1 MSQCYE
7 EIFHG
12 ESIIR
17 RAPGTRHEEI
27 CARLHEFVATS
38 LIKMSTSRLLAP
50 RSVVQMGSGTL
61 VRPDLALVTA
71 ATGKPWLLGEIMHSE
86 DDHTDAV
93 VKKAF
98 YEETKLPRLWMIDPR
113 YDNVEIYHST
123 EYGLALKRIL
133 AQREI
138 LSEALLPDLQISIA
152 ELFGV

>member
-12 ESIIR
+12 ESVIR
-17 RAPGTRHEEI
+17 HAPGTRHEEI
-27 CARLHEFVATS
+27 CARLHEFVAAS
-38 LIKMSTSRLLAP
+38 LVKLSTARLLAP

-71 ATGKPWLLGEIMHSE
+71 ATGKPWLLAEIMDSE
-86 DDHTDAV
+86 DHHTDTV

-113 YDNVEIYHST
+113 YDNVEIYHGT
-123 EYGLALKRIL
+123 EYGLALKNIL
-133 AQREI
+133 AQRQI
-138 LSEALLPDLQISIA
+138 LSEALLPGLQISIA